1 MMKFGYSIIYVE
13 NVKDTIEFYEKAFG
27 FQRLFVTDT
36 NEYGELDTGATKL
49 AFAAN
54 AFVKTIMPQSFEA
67 ASLNKPAPPLE
78 LGFVTDQV
86 DEAFARAIAAGAVE
100 VKKPAA
106 KPWGQLVGYVRD
118 NNGFLIE
125 ICTPMA

>member
-1 MMKFGYSIIYVE
+1 MKFGYSIVYVE
-13 NVKDTIEFYEKAFG
+13 SVKDTVDFYERAFG
-27 FQRLFVTDT
+27 FQRLFVTET
-36 NEYGELDTGATKL
+36 NEYGELDTGGTKL

-54 AFVKTIMPQSFEA
+54 SFVKTMMPQAFEE
-67 ASLNKPAPPLE
+67 ASLGKPAPPLE
-78 LGFVTDQV
+78 LGFVTDHV
-86 DEAFARAIAAGAVE
+86 EEAFARAVSAGAVE

-118 NNGFLIE
+118 INGFLIE

>member
-1 MMKFGYSIIYVE
+1 MKFGYSIVYVE

-27 FQRLFVTDT
+27 FQRLFITDT
-36 NEYGELDTGATKL
+36 NEYGELETGGTKL

-54 AFVKTIMPQSFEA
+54 AFVKTIMPQPFME
-67 ASLNKPAPPLE
+67 ASLDQPAPPLE
-78 LGFVTDQV
+78 LGFVTDHV
-86 DEAFARAIAAGAVE
+86 EAAFERAVSAGAVE

-118 NNGFLIE
+118 INGFLIE